1 MGYRNTGEAGQDLQ
15 QKRACQ
21 GVENAAEIQ
30 GQERHLGRTANELT
44 KSMGHRLLPV
54 VFWYS
59 TYECPGTWLAV
70 RRCYTLTQGG
80 TPMKKQTDTFEIC
93 LCHRCASVFY
103 NSPSHRIS
111 RVDPLQVIKDTCD
124 CCRSNRGYD
133 FRLRPNRPNTR
144 SGMAQALYAEYSRP
158 TM

>member
-1 MGYRNTGEAGQDLQ
+1 MWKTPLRSRGRNGIWVERRMNLLNQWATGE
-15 QKRACQ
+15 
-21 GVENAAEIQ
+21 
-30 GQERHLGRTANELT
+30 
-44 KSMGHRLLPV
+44 PV
-54 VFWYS
+54 AFWYS
-59 TYECPGTWLAV
+59 TYECPGRKLAI
-70 RRCYTLTQGG
+70 RRCYTSTQGG

-93 LCHRCASVFY
+93 LCHSCASVFY

-133 FRLRPNRPNTR
+133 FRLSANASNSHSRM
-144 SGMAQALYAEYSRP
+144 GQACYAEYSRP